1 MMVAVYQLAF
11 SFPLLVP
18 SALASQVALGDIG
31 TNLANG
37 AKCLA
42 GINSLQSDNCTT
54 AGIYTSGYIIAN
66 VAYNILIILLL
77 KYGGSNVLW
86 LSLTLNVPVSALT
99 FAIPGIPGYQALNW
113 TVGLGLPIIMLG
125 LIIYRFYAGAKAWV
139 DKLMGWAGAEGKKG
153 GDVEL
158 Q

>member
-1 MMVAVYQLAF
+1 MMVALYQLFF

-42 GINSLQSDNCTT
+42 GINSLPSDDCSS
-54 AGIYTSGYIIAN
+54 AAVYTSGYILAN
-66 VAYNILIILLL
+66 LGYNILIILLL
-77 KYGGSNVLW
+77 KYGGSNILW
-86 LSLTLNVPVSALT
+86 LAMTTNVPVSALT
-99 FAIPGIPGYQALNW
+99 FAVPGIPGFTPLSW
-113 TVGLGLPIIMLG
+113 TVGLGLPVIMAG
-125 LIIYRFYAGAKAWV
+125 LCIYRFYEGAKAWV
-139 DKLMGWAGAEGKKG
+139 DKLMGREEAGKGG